1 MGRWSRSGNAAGRS
15 CVRGAEVSCP
25 LHPAPAGNSTGGRGS
40 VRGPLVVRRQVH
52 APLGSRTDF
61 NRERLT
67 GEQHPRPG
75 RDRVTVGKAWFSFD
89 HHIAGATVTRRV
101 SLAVMTQAYSQE
113 TCSRINEPPTGT
125 TRNGTGPLRTSSF
138 QATAHDAPRAL
149 CGLPRQSLKG
159 ISILAQGS
167 HRRWIPWVPAPQA
180 SQS

>member
-1 MGRWSRSGNAAGRS
+1 MWADGLAAATRQAEAASEGQRYRVLSIRHRLATAREAEAPSEARWSS
-15 CVRGAEVSCP
+15 
-25 LHPAPAGNSTGGRGS
+25 
-40 VRGPLVVRRQVH
+40 
-52 APLGSRTDF
+52 
-61 NRERLT
+61 
-67 GEQHPRPG
+67 
-75 RDRVTVGKAWFSFD
+75 VGKFSHRWAAELTSTASDLPANNIHAQVVTGCPWGALSFD
-89 HHIAGATVTRRV
+89 NHIAWATVTRRV